1 VKITAC
7 VRILL
12 LVAGILQL
20 TACSTSTSV
29 AKAPRFAEAEA
40 ADFIARYCSD
50 KTSYALKPAMMDGA
64 FRAPCDRA
72 LLLKLAGQQ
81 PRRDLAVIVMVHYPG
96 SRAEDTAKL
105 AWVKDLKG
113 MGYQRIVFL
122 RGSRSMQVNG
132 LSFLECP
139 QASATLAG
147 N

>member
-1 VKITAC
+1 MKITAC

-72 LLLKLAGQQ
+72 PDLKLAGQQ
-81 PRRDLAVIVMVHYPG
+81 PRRDLAVIVR
-96 SRAEDTAKL
+96 SEAR
-105 AWVKDLKG
+105 
-113 MGYQRIVFL
+113 
-122 RGSRSMQVNG
+122 RG
-132 LSFLECP
+132 
-139 QASATLAG
+139 G
-147 N
+147 NE

>member
-1 VKITAC
+1 MGYFKDLIM
-7 VRILL
+7 
-12 LVAGILQL
+12 VAGICLL
-20 TACSTSTSV
+20 ISCSTPTQV
-29 AKAPRFAEAEA
+29 GKASRFTEAET
-40 ADFIARYCSD
+40 ADFIARYYSD
-50 KTSYALKPAMMDGA
+50 ETSYALKPAMMEET
-64 FRAPCDRA
+64 FRSVCDRA